1 MANEVEDYVANL
13 AEPERSRIAEIY
25 SYARKVVPVAVEG
38 TTYGMPALLYK
49 SKGLIAV
56 MSTSHHIGIYPFGNL
71 AELADAVAASGLET
85 TKGSIHLLDGQR
97 LPTDLL
103 EQFLLR
109 RVAQIDGT

>member
-25 SYARKVVPVAVEG
+25 AHARDVVPDAVEG
-38 TTYGMPALLYK
+38 VSYAMPALLYK

-56 MSTSHHIGIYPFGNL
+56 ISTKHHIGIYPFGNL
-71 AELADAVAASGLET
+71 AELADAVANAGLET
-85 TKGSIHLLDGQR
+85 TKGSIHLRDGQR

-103 EQFLLR
+103 EQLLLR
-109 RVAQIDGT
+109 RVARIDQT